1 MQLLKCVVKFVW
13 ISLDECFYCF
23 QPYKVRVES
32 QSDHDNIRDIEE
44 SSMET
49 DELSSARHLSP
60 PPVSSR
66 GPRKK
71 LRSEAVA
78 AAQSACS
85 RKFRSMAVIDAQKA
99 ANVKLTSAATASTK
113 SVDDA
118 AAGPKT
124 STKTPDMSSTDK
136 STKTSTKTPDMSSTD
151 KSSKKRT
158 KTPDMSSTDKSS
170 KKRTKTPD
178 MSSTDKPSKKST
190 KTPDVSSTD
199 KPPKNSSDKTVN
211 SPNNKLD
218 NNTSDKPHKSSL
230 KYTGHSSRRTAGNCS
245 ENIAKNSS
253 TVNAADLATHDN
265 LKSSADANA
274 LNMSA
279 NTTST
284 SSGKI
289 WPCFCRL
296 MLVVNYWVLWKL

>member
-1 MQLLKCVVKFVW
+1 MLLLKCVVPFVW
-13 ISLDECFYCF
+13 ISLHECFYCF
-23 QPYKVRVES
+23 QPYKVHVEE

-71 LRSEAVA
+71 FRSEAVA

-85 RKFRSMAVIDAQKA
+85 RKFRSMAVIDVQKA

-158 KTPDMSSTDKSS
+158 KTPD
-170 KKRTKTPD
+170 
-178 MSSTDKPSKKST
+178 
-190 KTPDVSSTD
+190 VSSTD

-211 SPNNKLD
+211 RPNNKLD

-230 KYTGHSSRRTAGNCS
+230 KYTGHSSRITAGNCS

>member
-1 MQLLKCVVKFVW
+1 MLLLKCVVPFVW
-13 ISLDECFYCF
+13 ISLHECFYCF
-23 QPYKVRVES
+23 QPYKVHVEE

-124 STKTPDMSSTDK
+124 STKTPDKLSVFF
-136 STKTSTKTPDMSSTD
+136 TPLRCERFCHCLCCMV
-151 KSSKKRT
+151 RE
-158 KTPDMSSTDKSS
+158 
-170 KKRTKTPD
+170 RHC
-178 MSSTDKPSKKST
+178 
-190 KTPDVSSTD
+190 
-199 KPPKNSSDKTVN
+199 
-211 SPNNKLD
+211 L
-218 NNTSDKPHKSSL
+218 
-230 KYTGHSSRRTAGNCS
+230 
-245 ENIAKNSS
+245 
-253 TVNAADLATHDN
+253 
-265 LKSSADANA
+265 
-274 LNMSA
+274 
-279 NTTST
+279 
-284 SSGKI
+284 GKFRKMI
-289 WPCFCRL
+289 SHA
-296 MLVVNYWVLWKL
+296 